1 MYIDLHVHTTFSDG
15 LLTPEQVVKMAI
27 KLNLKAIAITDHDTV
42 DGIRPALDEAKKYTG
57 FEVVP
62 GVELSTDWNNEEI
75 HILGY
80 YIDYNNSNL
89 RTVLLSFQQ
98 KRRKRIEEIIAKLKN
113 MGINIS
119 IEDVCA
125 KSKGSSLG
133 RPHIALV
140 LVEKGY
146 VGSVQEAFKNYL
158 NKGKPAYVPKE
169 KLTPFSAIDI
179 IKQNSGIPV
188 LAHPGLLEDNSIINE
203 LISYGIMGIEV
214 VHKSHNKPQV
224 AYYTKLALDNN
235 LLLTGGSDSH
245 GETPLLLGSFDIP
258 LDYFYRLKEIKRIFT
273 MWVMNVLGRI
283 INTCVEL
290 LINQNKK
297 VIIW

>member
-1 MYIDLHVHTTFSDG
+1 MCIDLHIHTIFSDG
-15 LLTPEQVVKMAI
+15 LLTPEQVVNKAI

-42 DGIRPALDEAKKYTG
+42 DGIRPALNEAKKYTE

-62 GVELSTDWNNEEI
+62 GVELSTDWHSEEI

-80 YIDYNNSNL
+80 YIDHNDLNL
-89 RTVLLSFQQ
+89 RTALVSFQQ
-98 KRRKRIEEIIAKLKN
+98 KRSERVEKIIAKLKN
-113 MGINIS
+113 MGIDIS
-119 IEDVCA
+119 IKDVYA
-125 KSKGSSLG
+125 KSKGTSLG
-133 RPHIALV
+133 RPHIALA

-179 IKQNSGIPV
+179 IKQSSGIPV
-188 LAHPGLLEDNSIINE
+188 LAHPGLLEDSSIINE

-214 VHKSHNKPQV
+214 VHKNHNKAQV
-224 AYYTKLALDNN
+224 DYFTKLALNNN

-273 MWVMNVLGRI
+273 M
-283 INTCVEL
+283 
-290 LINQNKK
+290 
-297 VIIW
+297 